1 MALNQTGLHQI
12 HHLQVTLLISVT
24 IVFLRITEH
33 LINDRHKASVL
44 LNQISFRPYD
54 AFNRQWVRFSSIL
67 SEPVTKTSFLVES
80 FYSTSS
86 KGHNQDEQI
95 SFDVIFVRA
104 FSYSVLEQGFSRE
117 SRITFRSINQ
127 PVIKTYRPK
136 KGAFKVSMTFNAIL
150 FLISYTSNAERNFHS
165 RGQSALNYWSIRSPF
180 REIVVT

>member
-1 MALNQTGLHQI
+1 MMPLIDNGLGFPRYFQNQSQRLH
-12 HHLQVTLLISVT
+12 
-24 IVFLRITEH
+24 F
-33 LINDRHKASVL
+33 L
-44 LNQISFRPYD
+44 LN
-54 AFNRQWVRFSSIL
+54 L
-67 SEPVTKTSFLVES
+67 STKRHQKDITRTS
-80 FYSTSS
+80 
-86 KGHNQDEQI
+86 I

-104 FSYSVLEQGFSRE
+104 FSYSVLEQGFSQE